1 MHYDFELD
9 RITID
14 PQVMGGQPCIRGI
27 RIPVSIIIRMIAAG
41 STTKQILT
49 EYPELEEA
57 DIKQAL
63 EYAAWSVSEKNL
75 PVIS

>member
-1 MHYDFELD
+1 MRYNFELE

-41 STTKQILT
+41 NTTQQILA

>member
-1 MHYDFELD
+1 MRYNFELD

-41 STTKQILT
+41 NTTQQILA